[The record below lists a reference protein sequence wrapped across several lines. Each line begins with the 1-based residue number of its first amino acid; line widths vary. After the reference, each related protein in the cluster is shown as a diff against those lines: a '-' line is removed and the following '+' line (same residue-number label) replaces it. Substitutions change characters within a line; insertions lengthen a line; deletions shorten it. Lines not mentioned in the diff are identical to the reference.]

1 VKRSVIRNFIA
12 AITLLFA
19 TGGACAHEIRP
30 AYLELI
36 EQPDG
41 GVLALWKQPLVD
53 SFGVAIA
60 PRLSSGWLDQPPRRQ
75 WQTPSHRIQEWT
87 IAAPRAPLQDQ
98 ELRIEG
104 LDKTITD
111 VLVRIRF
118 KSGNELTQLIKPEQP
133 HWQLPAG
140 EKSGLP
146 VASYL
151 ALGIEHIWTGIDHLL
166 YVFGLILLVPNWRVL
181 LKTITAFTIAHSIT
195 LGAASL
201 KIIPVAAAPVEAVIA
216 LSIVYV
222 AVELINARRGAI
234 GIAQRAPW
242 LIAFAFGLLH
252 GFGFAGALA
261 DTGLPPDNIPL
272 ALLLFNVGIEVGQL
286 AFVAAVLG
294 LLALGRRHTPR
305 GADWIVRGAPHVI
318 GSLAAFWLIERTL
331 VAWQV
336 IDH

>member
-1 VKRSVIRNFIA
+1 MKRA
-12 AITLLFA
+12 TLLHWLVSIA
-19 TGGACAHEIRP
+19 LSIASGLISAHEIRP
-30 AYLELI
+30 AYFELI

-41 GVLALWKQPLVD
+41 SVLARWKQPMMD
-53 SFGVAIA
+53 TIGIAIA
-60 PRLSSGWLDQPPRRQ
+60 PRLSSGWLDSAPRRQ
-75 WQTPSHRIQEWT
+75 WQTPSHRVQEWT
-87 IAAPRAPLQDQ
+87 IAAPRARLAGQ

-104 LDKTITD
+104 LEKTITD

-118 KSGNELTQLIKPEQP
+118 AEGAELTQLIKPEQP
-133 HWQLPAG
+133 RWELPAG
-140 EKSGLP
+140 AKTGLP
-146 VASYL
+146 VAQYL
-151 ALGIEHIWTGIDHLL
+151 LLGVDHIWTGIDHLL

-181 LKTITAFTIAHSIT
+181 LQTITAFTVAHSIT

-201 KIIPVAAAPVEAVIA
+201 ALIPVAAAPVEAVIA

-261 DTGLPPDNIPL
+261 ETGLPPDNIPL
-272 ALLLFNVGIEVGQL
+272 ALLLFNIGIEVGQL
-286 AFVAAVLG
+286 VFVAAVLTV
-294 LLALGRRHTPR
+294 LALGRRYIPR
-305 GADWIVRGAPHVI
+305 GAQWLVHGAPHVI

-336 IDH
+336 IAH

>member
-1 VKRSVIRNFIA
+1 VKRFAPGRFLVA
-12 AITLLFA
+12 LVLLITA
-19 TGGACAHEIRP
+19 GVASAHEIRP
-30 AYLELI
+30 AYFELI

-41 GVLALWKQPLVD
+41 SVLALWKQPLMD

-60 PRLSSGWLDQPPRRQ
+60 PRLSSGWLDQPPRRE
-75 WQTPSHRIQEWT
+75 WQTSSHRIQEWT
-87 IAAPRAPLQDQ
+87 IAAPRAPLHDQ

-118 KSGNELTQLIKPEQP
+118 RSGNELTQLIKPEQP
-133 HWQLPAG
+133 QWQLPAG

-166 YVFGLILLVPNWRVL
+166 YVFGLILLVPNWRML
-181 LKTITAFTIAHSIT
+181 LKTITAFTVAHSIT

-261 DTGLPPDNIPL
+261 ETGLPADNIPL
-272 ALLLFNVGIEVGQL
+272 ALLLFNVGIEIGQL

-294 LLALGRRHTPR
+294 LLALGRRHAPR
-305 GADWIVRGAPHVI
+305 SERWLVFGAPHVI
-318 GSLAAFWLIERTL
+318 GSFAAFWLIERTL
-331 VAWQV
+331 VAWHV
-336 IDH
+336 ISH